1 MAINQ
6 LKMAN
11 YLNNYIFYLELVD
24 MSYRYEKYIEA
35 CCNVSIMIS
44 CGELHNI
51 SGMIFSKILKILNF
65 DLCIQ
70 ILKCRH
76 MYIRF
81 YFPHLFS
88 VV

>member
-35 CCNVSIMIS
+35 CCNDVSIMIS

-51 SGMIFSKILKILNF
+51 SGMIFSKI
-65 DLCIQ
+65 
-70 ILKCRH
+70 
-76 MYIRF
+76 
-81 YFPHLFS
+81 
-88 VV
+88 

>member
-44 CGELHNI
+44 CGELHI
-51 SGMIFSKILKILNF
+51 SGMIFSKI
-65 DLCIQ
+65 
-70 ILKCRH
+70 
-76 MYIRF
+76 
-81 YFPHLFS
+81 
-88 VV
+88 

>member
-24 MSYRYEKYIEA
+24 MSYRYEKYIEG

-51 SGMIFSKILKILNF
+51 SGMI
-65 DLCIQ
+65 DL
-70 ILKCRH
+70 
-76 MYIRF
+76 
-81 YFPHLFS
+81 
-88 VV
+88 

>member
-11 YLNNYIFYLELVD
+11 YLNINYIFYLELVD

-51 SGMIFSKILKILNF
+51 SGMIFSKI
-65 DLCIQ
+65 
-70 ILKCRH
+70 
-76 MYIRF
+76 
-81 YFPHLFS
+81 
-88 VV
+88 